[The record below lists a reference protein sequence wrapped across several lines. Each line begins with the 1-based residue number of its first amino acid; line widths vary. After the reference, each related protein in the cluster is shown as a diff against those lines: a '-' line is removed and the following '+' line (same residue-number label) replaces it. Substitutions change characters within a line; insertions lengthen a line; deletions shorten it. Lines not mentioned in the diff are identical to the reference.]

1 MPISLV
7 HTLFMLNFNNFKFSI
22 DPQKSL
28 LSDSRFP
35 HIVEVD
41 QRQVYVV
48 WVKVDQKQVYVVWV
62 KVDQKQVYVV
72 WVKVDQRQ
80 VYVVWVKVDQRQS
93 SVVWAEVDQT
103 QSSVVWADGHIYA
116 LLLLVTKAAQHK
128 IRLWG
133 DLGRTNRK

>member
-1 MPISLV
+1 
-7 HTLFMLNFNNFKFSI
+7 MLNFNNFKFSI

-35 HIVEVD
+35 HIVE
-41 QRQVYVV
+41 
-48 WVKVDQKQVYVVWV
+48 
-62 KVDQKQVYVV
+62 VDQKQVYVV

-93 SVVWAEVDQT
+93 SVVWVAVDQR

-133 DLGRTNRK
+133 DLGRTTGSRSGSCDTQRIFDSPFDHLE

>member
-1 MPISLV
+1 MWCTLQTTILFYNAYFTGT
-7 HTLFMLNFNNFKFSI
+7 HTFMLNFNNFKFSI

-35 HIVEVD
+35 HIVE
-41 QRQVYVV
+41 
-48 WVKVDQKQVYVVWV
+48 
-62 KVDQKQVYVV
+62 
-72 WVKVDQRQ
+72 VDQRQ

-133 DLGRTNRK
+133 DLGRTDRK